1 VVPALLVV
9 ASSFDA
15 ESLALF
21 WIMTRGVVN
30 LAPLLHVIGTPKRPL
45 LLLLRGLLAAI
56 SVVSSILV
64 IISISCVDL
73 MIILLPWGP
82 LAPGF

>member
-1 VVPALLVV
+1 VVSALLVV

-30 LAPLLHVIGTPKRPL
+30 LAPLLRVIGTPKRPL

-56 SVVSSILV
+56 SAVSSILV

-73 MIILLPWGP
+73 MIILLP
-82 LAPGF
+82 